1 MPYVKRNEKD
11 EIVAIDDKQTDTRD
25 QWIEAD
31 NPDVLAFFQ
40 EEKATGQAKKA
51 LTTTDQEMLRV
62 VEDLIDL
69 LMEKQVFIF
78 TELPEAV
85 QTKLNARKKLRKEM
99 NSLED
104 LIKDDDEIF

>member
-1 MPYVKRNEKD
+1 MPYVRRNEKD
-11 EIVAIDDKQTDTRD
+11 EIVEIDDKQTDARD

-31 NPDVLAFFQ
+31 NPDVLAFLQ
-40 EEKATGQAKKA
+40 EGGTTGQAKKA
-51 LTTTDQEMLRV
+51 LTTTDQEMVRV

-69 LMEKQVFIF
+69 LMEKQVFVF

-85 QTKLNARKKLRKEM
+85 QSKLNARKKLRKEV